1 MGGVKLNRHHGLPR
15 LPATTNGRRAPS
27 APAPLVFYRR
37 CVLRI
42 DYFVS
47 HAPPHLWLAL
57 AFSRTISWRR
67 ITITRPL
74 R

>member
-42 DYFVS
+42 VTLTISCHTHHRTSGLLQLF
-47 HAPPHLWLAL
+47 LAL
-57 AFSRTISWRR
+57 FLGDA
-67 ITITRPL
+67 
-74 R
+74 